1 MSQFP
6 ADQRDT
12 QIPKKGD
19 RRQMEAWPRIGTYAA
34 GLALDSAGIK
44 GDREI
49 LARTDNAK
57 GSQSVPV
64 SVPTKFELT
73 VNVMTAKALNL
84 TMPATILACADDVI
98 R

>member
-1 MSQFP
+1 
-6 ADQRDT
+6 
-12 QIPKKGD
+12 
-19 RRQMEAWPRIGTYAA
+19 
-34 GLALDSAGIK
+34 
-44 GDREI
+44 
-49 LARTDNAK
+49 
-57 GSQSVPV
+57 VPV